1 MMKKPSSSISEAREI
16 IARMPHDEAQRLRW
30 ILGLPCTP
38 ERRAKL
44 IARKCGSIGAL
55 EVAHIYS
62 QSLPKLRRA
71 A

>member
-1 MMKKPSSSISEAREI
+1 MKKPSSSISEARAI
-16 IARMPHDEAQRLRW
+16 VARMPYNEAQRLRW
-30 ILGLPCTP
+30 ILTLPCTP

-55 EVAHIYS
+55 EVAQLYNHALS
-62 QSLPKLRRA
+62 GPRRA